1 MEAHHINK
9 KLAGLMCIIFATHLL
24 TLLYNSFGW
33 LVMSTPDKNVYNI
46 IHVILIFP
54 ILIAAYLI
62 ATKEN
67 LFITKAAKI
76 TSMLFFGIQIFYIL
90 NNLCNMF
97 FGNYILGLIGNFAN
111 ITIQSLFLIIT
122 VLFYILLPLWKPVKT
137 LGVISTI
144 LSIVPGVLFIL
155 PKCMEST
162 NSFGG
167 LFYAVGTTVWIEVL
181 LYAAALILSIIWA
194 SRKSDYTAVPDRI
207 SERTR

>member
-1 MEAHHINK
+1 M
-9 KLAGLMCIIFATHLL
+9 
-24 TLLYNSFGW
+24 FGW

-46 IHVILIFP
+46 IHIILIFP

-62 ATKEN
+62 ATKKD
-67 LFITKAAKI
+67 LFITKEAKI

-97 FGNYILGLIGNFAN
+97 FGNYILGLIGNYAN
-111 ITIQSLFLIIT
+111 ITIQSAFLIIT
-122 VLFYILLPLWKPVKT
+122 VLFFILLPLWKPVKT
-137 LGVISTI
+137 LGVLSTI

-155 PKCMEST
+155 AKTMESA

-167 LFYAVGTTVWIEVL
+167 LFYAVGTTAWIEIL

-194 SRKSDYTAVPDRI
+194 SKKSDYATVPDRI
-207 SERTR
+207 SEGTR

>member
-1 MEAHHINK
+1 MEAHNINK
-9 KLAGLMCIIFATHLL
+9 KLAELMCIIFTTHLL
-24 TLLYNSFGW
+24 TLFYNMFGW

-46 IHVILIFP
+46 IHIILIFP

-62 ATKEN
+62 ATKKD
-67 LFITKAAKI
+67 LFITKGAKI

-97 FGNYILGLIGNFAN
+97 FGNYILGLIGNYAN
-111 ITIQSLFLIIT
+111 ITIQSAFLIIT
-122 VLFYILLPLWKPVKT
+122 VLFFILLPLWKPVKT
-137 LGVISTI
+137 LGVLSTI

-155 PKCMEST
+155 AKTMESA

-167 LFYAVGTTVWIEVL
+167 LFYAVGTTAWIEIL

-194 SRKSDYTAVPDRI
+194 SKKSDYATVPDRI